1 MPGCGGVGERG
12 GQNMWNSP
20 AEKTCEKKLAL
31 KVEQMSDHW
40 FCFSSLFI
48 AKNISGRTAS

>member
-1 MPGCGGVGERG
+1 MGFLYFVELTLIKLQRCVPSVLVGILGCGGVGERG

-31 KVEQMSDHW
+31 K
-40 FCFSSLFI
+40 
-48 AKNISGRTAS
+48 